1 MSTFLGWPLG
11 TLTLLKVLV
20 LQFRTCVTWW
30 CFLLAGKSHLRKAI
44 AHHEESVREV
54 SLCKKLR
61 NIELLQEVLAVAQ
74 QRSQLKYTQHQED
87 DDLLNLIDAADII
100 CECQVPSVPCVRGR
114 GTRGAQSSFA
124 YSVGAGQTLGMCW
137 VPGEGK
143 VLLLP
148 ISLCLNPGASSWSC
162 PHQPLSDF

>member
-1 MSTFLGWPLG
+1 MSHGIA
-11 TLTLLKVLV
+11 
-20 LQFRTCVTWW
+20 
-30 CFLLAGKSHLRKAI
+30 FLLAGKSHLRKAI

-61 NIELLQEVLAVAQ
+61 NIELLQEVLAVAH

-114 GTRGAQSSFA
+114 DPRGAQSLFA
-124 YSVGAGQTLGMCW
+124 YSVGAGQTPRIGRA
-137 VPGEGK
+137 PGGAK
-143 VLLLP
+143 CC
-148 ISLCLNPGASSWSC
+148 SCLYPCA
-162 PHQPLSDF
+162 